1 MKTITTNEMKK
12 FLKKLPKDIE
22 NIIKDDIRDIHYNNI
37 VSRGGFS
44 LIFAPKQFFEDTD
57 VQKSYKKVIEE
68 LKVLF
73 KYISGDYAYKYLF
86 HRQMNYINF
95 RSYNSMDYVAS
106 DLTNFQYYKITHS
119 ITDDRFKY
127 QKKNDLLKNFEECI
141 LQVVDLKK
149 IRDINK
155 MAKILDL
162 RIFKKSE
169 KPLARQM
176 IVKELNFIK
185 NEKEEYTKINDIRY
199 YLLKNLY
206 NVSHLTIEG
215 VNSHRYQMYNSMG
228 EIYWL

>member
-1 MKTITTNEMKK
+1 MTTNVMKK

-86 HRQMNYINF
+86 HRQMNYIKF
-95 RSYNSMDYVAS
+95 CSYNSMDYVA
-106 DLTNFQYYKITHS
+106 YKIRHS
-119 ITDDRFKY
+119 IPDDRFKY
-127 QKKNDLLKNFEECI
+127 QKKNDLLKNLEECI
-141 LQVVDLKK
+141 LQVVDLKR
-149 IRDINK
+149 IRDINQ
-155 MAKILDL
+155 MTKILDL
-162 RIFKKSE
+162 RIFKKTE

-185 NEKEEYTKINDIRY
+185 NEKEEYTKINDIRH